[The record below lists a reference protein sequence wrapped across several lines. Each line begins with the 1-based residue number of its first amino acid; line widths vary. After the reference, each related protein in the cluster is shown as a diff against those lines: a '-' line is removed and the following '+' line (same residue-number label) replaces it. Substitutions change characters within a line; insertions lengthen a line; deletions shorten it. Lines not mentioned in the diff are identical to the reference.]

1 MYRKWLNTAL
11 FTALMMTA
19 FGLQGVSAADVA
31 RAQFTTGVV
40 DREPV
45 DAVSSV
51 SADTE
56 TVYFFTEL
64 RDLQGQHVV
73 HRWEYAGE
81 PVAVVGFDVGGPRW
95 RVWSSKQMAPE
106 QTGTWRVYVVTQDG
120 NVLAS
125 EELSFGDGPAPAAG
139 DSETITVPETHFMR
153 SGSGS

>member
-1 MYRKWLNTAL
+1 MTAKRYLTAL
-11 FTALMMTA
+11 CLALLIPLFATQTSLA
-19 FGLQGVSAADVA
+19 GEVA

-45 DAVSSV
+45 DAVRGV
-51 SADTE
+51 SADTDRLF
-56 TVYFFTEL
+56 FFTEL

-95 RVWSSKQMAPE
+95 RVWSSKQMEPE
-106 QTGTWRVYVVTQDG
+106 QTGTWRVYVVKEDG
-120 NVLAS
+120 SVLAS
-125 EELSFGDGPAPAAG
+125 EELSFGDGRTPAAG
-139 DSETITVPETHFMR
+139 DSESITVPETHFMR

>member
-1 MYRKWLNTAL
+1 MTSKWLKSAV
-11 FTALMMTA
+11 FTTLMLAA
-19 FGLQGVSAADVA
+19 FGLQGVSAAEVA
-31 RAQFTTGVV
+31 RAQFTTGVM

-45 DAVSSV
+45 DAVTGV
-51 SADTE
+51 SAETE

-64 RDLQGQHVV
+64 RDLQGTRVT
-73 HRWEYAGE
+73 HRWEHDGE
-81 PVAVVGFDVGGPRW
+81 PMAEVGFDVGGPRW

-106 QTGTWRVYVVTQDG
+106 QTGTWRVYVVMQDG
-120 NVLAS
+120 SVLTS